1 MEGTTGVFETVQF
14 DIGCIPKGG
23 KLHIEQLPLPPPR
36 GSMEIFSPSRP
47 PLDTTPSQ
55 TLESPFCAKNK
66 ERRKKFV
73 RPDGFNGV
81 VFSEDNVLLIS
92 LVPSFM
98 AVDDVLSFSPNL
110 RGTVDYFRY
119 LRDPNKCC
127 EMLLLVFKTMSDA
140 EKFWREDNGR
150 PFSSFVVERCRVSLV
165 AAIECDPA
173 TISVDLDDRCTVCL
187 DPLSLG
193 IDGEHDGIFT
203 LLCGHSFHTHC
214 LMQWLDISCPVC
226 RFLPPIEDQAECLT
240 CGRKIGLWM
249 CLTCGHVGCGRYEG
263 EHAFQHFVETQHTY
277 AIDMETHATWDYV
290 TDEFVH
296 RTVHEIRFERE
307 AGESGQQNI
316 TEGSRDDM
324 TISSMKKNPGIG
336 IREIQDPLRSQYAVE
351 LDSLQARYESK
362 MDAVV
367 SDYNFMLTRE
377 LESLRRRVEVEMEE
391 DRRRFSMRERQYED
405 ERHRLLHRI
414 QNLEKDMHAKT
425 KTMGQLRREKEF
437 AEHLNE
443 SLTKSVD
450 EWKRKAEKETSVGA
464 GKQKRID
471 DLSEQVQDLMFYLNA
486 KDTLESSG
494 IAGDEIR
501 EGRVVLDERDD
512 GMGGEEEGIS
522 SRDPHRRKAETQRRL
537 RRKLAAK
544 NRSKK

>member
-1 MEGTTGVFETVQF
+1 MEGTTDVFDTVQF

-23 KLHIEQLPLPPPR
+23 KVHIERLPQPAGTSIDGFPSPVPPR
-36 GSMEIFSPSRP
+36 
-47 PLDTTPSQ
+47 DTTLSQ
-55 TLESPFCAKNK
+55 AMESPFCGKNK
-66 ERRKKFV
+66 ERRKEFV
-73 RPDGFNGV
+73 RPDGFKGI

-119 LRDPNKCC
+119 LRDPERCC
-127 EMLLLVFKTMSDA
+127 EMLLLVFKKMRDA
-140 EKFWREDNGR
+140 ERFWREDSGR
-150 PFSSFVVERCRVSLV
+150 PFSSFVVERCEVSRVV
-165 AAIECDPA
+165 AVECDPEVLS
-173 TISVDLDDRCTVCL
+173 IDLDDRCTVCL
-187 DPLSLG
+187 DALGLG
-193 IDGEHDGIFT
+193 IDGEHDGIFS

-214 LMQWLDISCPVC
+214 LMHWLDISCPVC

-240 CGRKIGLWM
+240 CGRKVGLWM

-263 EHAFQHFVETQHTY
+263 EHAFQHFAETQHPY

-290 TDEFVH
+290 TDAFVH

-307 AGESGQQNI
+307 SGESGQQNT
-316 TEGSRDDM
+316 TEGGSEDM

-336 IREIQDPLRSQYAVE
+336 IGEIQDPLRSQYATE

-367 SDYNFMLTRE
+367 SDYNFLLTRE

-391 DRRRFSMRERQYED
+391 DRQRFSMRERQYED
-405 ERHRLLHRI
+405 ERRRLLHRI
-414 QNLEKDMHAKT
+414 QTLDKDMHAKT
-425 KTMGQLRREKEF
+425 KMLGQIRREKEF
-437 AEHLNE
+437 AERLNE
-443 SLTKSVD
+443 SLTKNVD
-450 EWKRKAEKETSVGA
+450 EWKRKAEKEALVSA
-464 GKQKRID
+464 EKQKQID
-471 DLSEQVQDLMFYLNA
+471 DLSEQVQDLMFYLKA
-486 KDTLESSG
+486 KDSLESSG
-494 IAGDEIR
+494 IAEEEIR
-501 EGRVVLDERDD
+501 EGRLVMDERDD
-512 GMGGEEEGIS
+512 GMGGEKDDATS
-522 SRDPHRRKAETQRRL
+522 KDPQKRKAEMQRRL